1 MHIASIPMPSLA
13 TLPKLFGPT
22 EVRDADSIAEIC
34 LFRARVWSATGAV
47 APDAFSSSTGWRD
60 PLDAVCGH
68 WVVRDDQRNLV
79 AAGRLSIHN
88 SLDDVH
94 EAHEYKQYGVASTGP
109 VAAPDR
115 VVVLPQIQ
123 GAGLGCQI
131 LDVQDR
137 AAREAGAVIA
147 VRQASPAMTRLLV
160 RRGWQMLGPA
170 SADRRF
176 PKVTFQVAVKHF
188 SDELA

>member
-1 MHIASIPMPSLA
+1 MTSLT

-34 LFRARVWSATGAV
+34 LFRARVWSATGAL
-47 APDAFSSSTGWRD
+47 APDAFSSTTGWRD
-60 PLDAVCGH
+60 PLDAVCRH
-68 WVVRDDQRNLV
+68 WVVWDDQRNLV
-79 AAGRLSIHN
+79 AAGRLSVHD

-94 EAHEYKQYGVASTGP
+94 ESHEYKQYGVASTGP

-115 VVVLPQIQ
+115 VVVSPQIQ
-123 GAGLGCQI
+123 RAGLGRQI
-131 LDVQDR
+131 LDVQDL
-137 AAREAGAVIA
+137 AARETGAVIA

-160 RRGWQMLGPA
+160 CRGWRILGPA
-170 SADRRF
+170 SADVRF
-176 PKVTFQVAVKHF
+176 PTVTFQVAVKHF